1 MENSPDR
8 DQGLTDEQVAARRDA
23 GQTNRLSSTGGKTI
37 GQIIAGNLFTFFNL
51 INVLIFFLILLTG
64 QYANTLFMGVIISN
78 VLIGIIQEIR
88 AKVVTDKL
96 KVLTQVHA
104 SVIRNGRPQ
113 QVSIEEIVLDDVLVL
128 MPGGQIGADAVVLTS
143 QELEVDEAML
153 TGESVPVIKK
163 AGDKVYSG
171 SFVVSG
177 SATATVTRIGDKSF
191 AQSIT
196 AEVRKYKRARSEIQD
211 TLARI
216 IRFISP
222 IIIPIGALLFFNQ
235 YLRDQVTWEDAV
247 VSSAADMI
255 GMIPEGLVLLTSITL
270 AVSVTRLARQR
281 TLVQELAGIEVLAR
295 VNTLCLDKTGTL
307 TLGTLRVADVIRL
320 APEGSSAPP
329 VAAGTAL
336 AAVVGA
342 FDDRNA
348 TASVLED
355 HFGPGPDWP
364 ILARKPFAS
373 ARKWSSVTFAEKGTW
388 YLGSAAYILADRYPD
403 VMDRVR
409 TYAAQ
414 GFRIVLLAWSPDLSG
429 RQDPVDCAE
438 PIALVLMA
446 DTIRP
451 EAKAS
456 LAYFSNNDVKIK
468 IISGDHPATVAAV
481 ATELELEHADQV
493 IDAAT
498 IPDDPEAVMA
508 AAKKYTVFGHV
519 TPEMKKALV
528 HALKADG
535 DIVAM
540 TGDGINDVPA
550 LREADCSIVMAS
562 GSDAAKGMSH
572 ILLLDS
578 DFTVLP
584 EVVKEGR
591 QVIANIERVA
601 SLFLV
606 KTTYASILAFIF
618 IVIGRSYP
626 FDPVHQ
632 TLISSFTIGIP
643 SFFLALEKNH
653 KRIQPGFLRRVISI
667 AVPGGL
673 TISLLA
679 LIPELLQIAFQ
690 IEEGQIRLITVVTT
704 AFASLLILIRIC
716 LPLNFKRILLIV
728 TMAACFV
735 TGAIVFA
742 EILRFPVPETRTWLI
757 TAILVGL
764 AWPLL
769 TLFRKISNKLS
780 DRLIQNLPVD

>member
-1 MENSPDR
+1 MADNPDR

-23 GQTNRLSSTGGKTI
+23 GQSNKLPSTGGKTI

-51 INVLIFFLILLTG
+51 LNILIFFLILLTG
-64 QYANTLFMGVIISN
+64 LYANTLFMGVIISN

-104 SVIRNGRPQ
+104 TVIRNGRSQ
-113 QVSIEEIVLDDVLVL
+113 QISIEEIVLDDVLVL
-128 MPGGQIGADAVVLTS
+128 MPGDQIGADAVVLTS

-163 AGDKVYSG
+163 IGDKVFSG

-177 SATATVTRIGDKSF
+177 SATAMVTRIGAKGF
-191 AQSIT
+191 AQTIT

-222 IIIPIGALLFFNQ
+222 IIIPIGVLLFLNQ

-247 VSSAADMI
+247 VSSAAAMI

-270 AVSVTRLARQR
+270 AVSVTRLARRR

-320 APEGSSAPP
+320 DPEGSPASPI
-329 VAAGTAL
+329 VAETAL

-348 TASVLED
+348 TASVLAN
-355 HFGPGPDWP
+355 HFGPGPDWT
-364 ILARKPFAS
+364 ILAGKPFSS
-373 ARKWSSVTFAEKGTW
+373 ARKWSSATFAGKGTW
-388 YLGSAAYILADRYPD
+388 YLGSAAYILADRHPD
-403 VMDRVR
+403 VMSRVR

-414 GFRIVLLAWSPDLSG
+414 GFRTVLLAWSPDLSG
-429 RQDPVDCAE
+429 QQDPVDCAE
-438 PIALVLMA
+438 PIALVLMSDA
-446 DTIRP
+446 IRP

-456 LAYFSNNDVKIK
+456 LAYFANNDVKIK

-481 ATELELEHADQV
+481 AAELELEHADRV

-498 IPDDPEAVMA
+498 IPDDPEAITA
-508 AAKKYTVFGHV
+508 AANKYTVFGHV

-528 HALKADG
+528 HALKASG

-591 QVIANIERVA
+591 QVVANIERVA

-606 KTTYASILAFIF
+606 KTTYASILAFVF

-626 FDPVHQ
+626 FDPIHQ

-643 SFFLALEKNH
+643 SFFLALEENH
-653 KRIQPGFLRRVISI
+653 KRIQPGFLRRVISF

-679 LIPELLQIAFQ
+679 LIPELLQIAFH
-690 IEEGQIRLITVVTT
+690 IEDGQIRLITVISA
-704 AFASLLILIRIC
+704 AFASFLILIRVC
-716 LPLNFKRILLIV
+716 LPLNLKRILLIFA
-728 TMAACFV
+728 MATCFV
-735 TGAIVFA
+735 AGAVEFSDL
-742 EILRFPVPETRTWLI
+742 LRFPVPETRTWVI
-757 TAILVGL
+757 IAVLVGL
-764 AWPLL
+764 TWPLL
-769 TLFRKISNKLS
+769 ALFRKISNKLS